1 MDKEKGT
8 EENKCKVG
16 NYLLGRNATQD
27 IIALEDSL
35 NFHLDTAELSPPP
48 AKMESKLT
56 YTQSSESSE
65 SRANIYTQFSLG

>member
-35 NFHLDTAELSPPP
+35 NFHLDTAELSP
-48 AKMESKLT
+48 AKMESQLT

-65 SRANIYTQFSLG
+65 SRVNIYTQFSLG